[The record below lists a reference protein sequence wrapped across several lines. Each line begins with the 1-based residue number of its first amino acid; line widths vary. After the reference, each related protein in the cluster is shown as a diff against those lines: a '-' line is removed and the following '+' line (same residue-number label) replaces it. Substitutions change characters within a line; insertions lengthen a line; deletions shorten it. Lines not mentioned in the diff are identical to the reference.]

1 MKTVIRKKNKTRFD
15 YIVRNIGVLSMAVLV
30 FTMCFIM
37 PSSKSLKNQN
47 LALEK
52 ENTNLTNYNWDL
64 NKEYNELRKT
74 IKNTAE

>member
-1 MKTVIRKKNKTRFD
+1 MKTVIRKTNKTRFD
-15 YIVRNIGVLSMAVLV
+15 YIVRNIGIVSLVVLI

-37 PSSKSLKNQN
+37 PSSKSLRAQN

>member
-15 YIVRNIGVLSMAVLV
+15 YIIRNIGVLSMAVLI

-37 PSSKSLKNQN
+37 PSSKSLKAQN

-52 ENTNLTNYNWDL
+52 ENTHLTNYNWDL

>member
-1 MKTVIRKKNKTRFD
+1 MKNVIRKKNKTRFD
-15 YIVRNIGVLSMAVLV
+15 YIVRDIGVLSMAVLI

-37 PSSKSLKNQN
+37 PSSKSIKSQN

-52 ENTNLTNYNWDL
+52 ENANLTNYNWDL

>member
-37 PSSKSLKNQN
+37 PSSKSLKSQN

>member
-15 YIVRNIGVLSMAVLV
+15 YIVRNIGVLSLVVLI

-37 PSSKSLKNQN
+37 PSSKSLRAQN